1 MAEPARE
8 GEFEVFQLSPEV
20 GKCYEHIEAT
30 RKEYIGDGKSRY
42 FTTNTPR
49 YVGKFI
55 RQERYGSGDGQEV
68 TDIFDNGSVEYSYG
82 YTCFIEVPCREIEEK
97 TEEIKTEEIKTEEN
111 KSWFQRVFGAK
122 GGYRKRKTKR
132 KNRKLKSKSKKSRK

>member
-1 MAEPARE
+1 MNIIERPIMAR
-8 GEFEVFQLSPEV
+8 EFEVFQLSPEV

-30 RKEYIGDGKSRY
+30 RKEFIGPGKFRH
-42 FTTNTPR
+42 FTTNQPR

-68 TDIFDNGSVEYSYG
+68 IGIFDNGSVEYSYG
-82 YTCFIEVPCREIEEK
+82 YTCFTEVPCREVEEK
-97 TEEIKTEEIKTEEN
+97 TEEIKTEEKK
-111 KSWFQRVFGAK
+111 KSWFSRFFS
-122 GGYRKRKTKR
+122 GGYRKRKTTKR

>member
-1 MAEPARE
+1 MANE
-8 GEFEVFQLSPEV
+8 GEIEVFRISPEV

-30 RKEYIGDGKSRY
+30 REEYFGHGKFRY

-55 RQERYGSGDGQEV
+55 RQERKGHGDGVEV
-68 TDIFDNGSVEYSYG
+68 TGIFDNGRVNYSYG
-82 YTCFIEVPCREIEEK
+82 FTCFTEVPCRELEETK
-97 TEEIKTEEIKTEEN
+97 PEVK
-111 KSWFQRVFGAK
+111 KSWFQRVFRAK

-132 KNRKLKSKSKKSRK
+132 LTKRLTNRKTTKLKSKSKKSRK

>member
-1 MAEPARE
+1 MNRMAEPARE
-8 GEFEVFQLSPEV
+8 GEIEVFRISPEV
-20 GKCYEHIEAT
+20 GKCYEHVEAT

-68 TDIFDNGSVEYSYG
+68 IGIFDNGRVEYSYG
-82 YTCFIEVPCREIEEK
+82 YTCFTEVPCREIEEK
-97 TEEIKTEEIKTEEN
+97 TEEKPEEK
-111 KSWFQRVFGAK
+111 KSWFSRFFS
-122 GGYRKRKTKR
+122 GGYRKRKTTKR

>member
-8 GEFEVFQLSPEV
+8 FEVFQIRPEV
-20 GKCYEHIEAT
+20 DKCYEHIEAT

-42 FTTNTPR
+42 FTTNQPR

-55 RQERYGSGDGQEV
+55 RKESYGSGDGQE
-68 TDIFDNGSVEYSYG
+68 TIYIFDNGSVTNTYEG
-82 YTCFIEVPCREIEEK
+82 YTCFTEVPCREVEEK
-97 TEEIKTEEIKTEEN
+97 TEEKK
-111 KSWFQRVFGAK
+111 KSWFSRFFS
-122 GGYRKRKTKR
+122 GGYRKRKTTKR